1 MKVSGLPSL
10 RTILGLLVCAAFAA
24 AQPAGIE
31 GVVLNHVTGL
41 PLAGVHLR
49 LVTVDFGGGGLEQ
62 AYGAISDRAGHFSI
76 TNLKPGI
83 YLVVPERTGFVQ
95 FLSASPNMPVGLVP
109 LKPGQQ
115 LADYKVEMTPRAVM
129 TGRVVDEYGDPVQ
142 NVSVQLE
149 PVSPD
154 TQMGPSFG
162 LQSNVATDDLGE
174 FHLVTAPGRYRLHA
188 TRFPFQRES
197 GPEIRTDGT
206 SAAPYADT
214 YYPNAASSGAASIV
228 AVGPGQDVAGL
239 EIRLVRGAAAEAHT
253 LTIAGVVTGATDGAV
268 STIVLHYGES
278 PEQVHNSSQTM
289 AAFDGKFAF
298 RGLKPGYYRVFAQ
311 YSAGKTFLLSQTINL
326 TLGTA
331 DETAL
336 QLALAPA
343 EGVTGTLE
351 FTGDAPP
358 SGPVGKQ
365 SVRLDPIDGMFIR
378 DDSEAPQGDVGRDG
392 AFRVDKVFPA
402 LFRPVVE
409 PLPENAYIQSVTLND
424 APAVDNILDL
434 SRGFKGAHLKIIVA
448 RNGAQVSGAVLDSD
462 GKPVVSPLVIIFLVD
477 DPKQLKQPDGDDLNR
492 VIDGKYTLKAIRP
505 GKYRLFAVDTLALFS
520 SAGDTDHDDDEALKT
535 LFNSAEEIEIK
546 PGDRIVKDLKAID
559 KIPAKEP
566 THGAPKQ

>member
-1 MKVSGLPSL
+1 MTAVLIFWCLSRLLVKVSGLPSL
-10 RTILGLLVCAAFAA
+10 RAILGLLFCAAFAA

-83 YLVVPERTGFVQ
+83 YLVFPERTGFVQ
-95 FLSASPNMPVGLVP
+95 FQSAHPNMPVGLVP

-214 YYPNAASSGAASIV
+214 YYPNAPVPAPHRSWQSVLGRMSLGWRSGWFAARPRKRTLSPSQASS
-228 AVGPGQDVAGL
+228 
-239 EIRLVRGAAAEAHT
+239 
-253 LTIAGVVTGATDGAV
+253 
-268 STIVLHYGES
+268 
-278 PEQVHNSSQTM
+278 PEPRT
-289 AAFDGKFAF
+289 
-298 RGLKPGYYRVFAQ
+298 
-311 YSAGKTFLLSQTINL
+311 
-326 TLGTA
+326 
-331 DETAL
+331 
-336 QLALAPA
+336 
-343 EGVTGTLE
+343 
-351 FTGDAPP
+351 
-358 SGPVGKQ
+358 
-365 SVRLDPIDGMFIR
+365 
-378 DDSEAPQGDVGRDG
+378 
-392 AFRVDKVFPA
+392 A
-402 LFRPVVE
+402 LFRR
-409 PLPENAYIQSVTLND
+409 SCCTMGK
-424 APAVDNILDL
+424 APSRSTIRARRWPPSTANSPSAV
-434 SRGFKGAHLKIIVA
+434 
-448 RNGAQVSGAVLDSD
+448 
-462 GKPVVSPLVIIFLVD
+462 
-477 DPKQLKQPDGDDLNR
+477 
-492 VIDGKYTLKAIRP
+492 
-505 GKYRLFAVDTLALFS
+505 
-520 SAGDTDHDDDEALKT
+520 
-535 LFNSAEEIEIK
+535 
-546 PGDRIVKDLKAID
+546 
-559 KIPAKEP
+559 
-566 THGAPKQ
+566 